1 MKNTRTITAYLT
13 VTRRLPQSR
22 NGNPRF
28 EVLLKVAGAAPD
40 IIACTAVDSSIGY
53 SITNHAGK
61 TVRATIGDHYGR
73 TTIGKVENVE
83 ELTQ

>member
-1 MKNTRTITAYLT
+1 MRNERQVIAYLT
-13 VTRRLPQSR
+13 VTRRLPRSR

-28 EVLLKVAGAAPD
+28 EVLLKVDGAAPD
-40 IIACTAVDSSIGY
+40 IIACTAVDSCTHYVTS
-53 SITNHAGK
+53 NAGK

-83 ELTQ
+83 DLAR

>member
-1 MKNTRTITAYLT
+1 MKNTRTVTAYLT
-13 VTRRLPQSR
+13 VTRRLPSSR

-28 EVLLKVAGAAPD
+28 EVLLRVDGAARD
-40 IIACTAVDSSIGY
+40 IIACTAVDSCTQSVT
-53 SITNHAGK
+53 SNAGK

-73 TTIGKVENVE
+73 TTIQDAE

>member
-13 VTRRLPQSR
+13 IVRRLPSSR

-28 EVLLKVAGAAPD
+28 EVLLRVPGAGPD
-40 IIACTAVDSSIGY
+40 VIACTAVDSCTHSVT
-53 SITNHAGK
+53 SNAGK
-61 TVRATIGDHYGR
+61 TVRATIGNHYGR
-73 TTIGKVENVE
+73 TTIQDAE

>member
-13 VTRRLPQSR
+13 ITRRLPRSR

-28 EVLLKVAGAAPD
+28 EVLLRVEGADPD
-40 IIACTAVDSSIGY
+40 IIARTAVDSCTHYVTS
-53 SITNHAGK
+53 NAGK